1 MSDRQITWMV
11 LVAAMG
17 LAGTSAV
24 AAEQAPA
31 PPSAAADEAATV
43 VYRDQ
48 RISIADLFKEYGKI
62 HKDLDEVA
70 EKENVARGR
79 LEELQRQQAQGR
91 KDLATQQ
98 TPVRTEL
105 GKARAEEK
113 EARRALNAKAPTR
126 PRPIPL
132 PPRPAVRSSSSDS
145 GTDGSQE
152 AYYRWQ
158 VECQRVNQQNQQAEK
173 RYQQDM
179 AEYKAKQAKAQAS
192 LDKVLD
198 KIKALLA
205 KLDQMEKDADAK
217 QPEVVAALKA
227 VNEEILSCG
236 REKTV
241 IDTRVEEV
249 MKTLRTVPEPV
260 RLKAGIIEWEGAL
273 HELSDL
279 EALHAKLQGE
289 IDRVR
294 AQLKAEA
301 EKTGLP
307 FADDWRHPQQDRM
320 DGLKALIDK
329 AKAARAAA

>member
-1 MSDRQITWMV
+1 MSDRRITWVV
-11 LVAAMG
+11 LLAAMG

-31 PPSAAADEAATV
+31 PPSAAANEAATV

-48 RISIADLFKEYGKI
+48 RMSIADLFKEYGKI

-70 EKENVARGR
+70 EKEKVARGR

-91 KDLATQQ
+91 KDLATEQA
-98 TPVRTEL
+98 PVRADL

-113 EARRALNAKAPTR
+113 EARRALSERAPAR
-126 PRPIPL
+126 PRLLPL
-132 PPRPAVRSSSSDS
+132 PPRPAVRSSSSNS
-145 GTDGSQE
+145 GTDSSQD

-179 AEYKAKQAKAQAS
+179 AEYKAKQAKAQAA

-217 QPEVVAALKA
+217 QPEVVAALKT
-227 VNEEILSCG
+227 VNGEILSCG
-236 REKTV
+236 REETV
-241 IDTRVEEV
+241 VNTRLEEAI
-249 MKTLRTVPEPV
+249 KALRTVPESV

-273 HELSDL
+273 HELDDL
-279 EALHAKLQGE
+279 EALHTQLQGE

-329 AKAARAAA
+329 AKAARAGA